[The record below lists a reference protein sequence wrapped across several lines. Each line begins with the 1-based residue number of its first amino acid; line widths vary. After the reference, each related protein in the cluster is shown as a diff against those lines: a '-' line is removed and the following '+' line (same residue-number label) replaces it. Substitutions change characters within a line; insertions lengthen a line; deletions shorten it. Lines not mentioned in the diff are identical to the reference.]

1 MDFWDLLND
10 LVVMVVIFLV
20 FLAAGTAAGA
30 AIGLWTMEDVRALL
44 AIVTKLGT

>member
-20 FLAAGTAAGA
+20 LLAAGVAAGA
-30 AIGLWTMEDVRALL
+30 AIGLWTMEDVRALW
-44 AIVTKLGT
+44 AVVTKLST